1 MLRITADAL
10 HEKLS
15 AGSGEI
21 ILNGPPG
28 DLRGHISI
36 SNKNKDALKVKS
48 LPLVHNNKLMDR
60 MGIDSSLHLSCK
72 LNPGEEKIVELLHQV
87 HPLTAPGTYE
97 SSIMVGGE
105 NRKVKMVIQERMVID
120 IHPTSFTFVGTEP
133 DKIHAAS
140 FTLTN
145 LGNVA
150 FQIPDVK
157 HAAALDMDMLC
168 RAFGVAMRSSGA
180 NGYENML
187 DEVSKNIQS
196 NLPDWANANIA
207 ECGAVLQPGDSLLI
221 HLSITIPKD
230 CNPGRDYS
238 GNIRFW
244 DKDLSYAIKSIT
256 PQKAVTNAKLK

>member
-15 AGSGEI
+15 TGSAEI

-28 DLRGHISI
+28 DLRGHIFI
-36 SNKNKDALKVKS
+36 SNKNTDALKVKS
-48 LPLVHNNKLMDR
+48 LPLVHGNKLMDR
-60 MGIDSSLHLSCK
+60 MGADNALRLSCK
-72 LNPGEEKIVELLHQV
+72 LNPGEEKIVEVLHQV

-97 SSIMVGGE
+97 STIMVGGE
-105 NRKVKMVIQERMVID
+105 NRKVKMVIQEQMVID
-120 IHPTSFTFVGTEP
+120 IHPTSFTFTGTEP
-133 DKIHAAS
+133 GKTHTAS

-150 FQIPDVK
+150 FQVPDVK

-180 NGYENML
+180 NGYESML
-187 DEVSKNIQS
+187 NEVSKNIQS
-196 NLPDWANANIA
+196 NLPDWASVNIA
-207 ECGAVLQPGDSLLI
+207 ECGVVLQPGETLLI
-221 HLSITIPKD
+221 NLSITIPQN
-230 CNPGRDYS
+230 CNPGKDYS

-244 DKDLSYAIKSIT
+244 DKDISYAIKSIT
-256 PQKAVTNAKLK
+256 PKMS